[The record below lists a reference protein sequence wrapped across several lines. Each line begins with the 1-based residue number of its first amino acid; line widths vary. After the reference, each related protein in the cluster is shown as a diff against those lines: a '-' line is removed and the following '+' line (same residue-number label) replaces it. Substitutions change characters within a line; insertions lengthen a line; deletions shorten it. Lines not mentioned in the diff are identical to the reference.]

1 MIYGV
6 ADRQDRM
13 RLIDIAWKD
22 VMNYT
27 RLNTTIN
34 NGVGHIELAAPDEF
48 NRMPPAFWN
57 EFPAAVMEMDSSGTV
72 RALVISAQGKHFS
85 SGMDTTAFTT
95 PVPQQS
101 FDAGRRGERAR
112 RNLASLQEAFTTIEK
127 TRMPVLAAIQGACIG
142 GGVDMVSTC
151 DMRYCTSDAFF
162 CIQEIN
168 IGLSADVG
176 TLQRLPNLIP
186 DGLMRELAYTGR
198 RLFAEEAK
206 EIGLVNNVYATH
218 DEMLTSVMSIAREI
232 ASKSPLAVTSTK
244 HLLNYGREHSIQ
256 ETLAYQS
263 VWMGA
268 VSQGTEMQTYFRAK
282 SEGDEPSYADLPPLD

>member
-1 MIYGV
+1 
-6 ADRQDRM
+6 
-13 RLIDIAWKD
+13 
-22 VMNYT
+22 MNYT
-27 RLNTTIN
+27 RLNSTVN
-34 NGVGHIELAAPDEF
+34 DGVGHIQLAVPDEF
-48 NRMPPAFWN
+48 NRMPPAFWS
-57 EFPAAVMEMDSSGTV
+57 EFPAAVSEMDSSGTV
-72 RALVISAQGKHFS
+72 RVLVISAQGKHFS
-85 SGMDTTAFTT
+85 SGMDTAAFTA
-95 PVPQQS
+95 PAPEQS

-112 RNLASLQEAFTTIEK
+112 RNLAGLQEAFTTIEK
-127 TRMPVLAAIQGACIG
+127 VRMPVLAAIQGACIG
-142 GGVDMVSTC
+142 GGVDMVSAC

-218 DEMLTSVMSIAREI
+218 DKMLTSVMSIAKEV

-282 SEGDEPSYADLPPLD
+282 SEGDEPSYEDLPPLD

>member
-1 MIYGV
+1 
-6 ADRQDRM
+6 
-13 RLIDIAWKD
+13 
-22 VMNYT
+22 MNYT
-27 RLNTTIN
+27 RLNTSISD
-34 NGVGHIELAAPDEF
+34 GVGHIQLASPDEF
-48 NRMPPAFWN
+48 NRMPPAFWK
-57 EFPAAVMEMDSSGTV
+57 EFPAAVLEMDSSGSV
-72 RALVISAQGKHFS
+72 RVLVISAQGKHFS
-85 SGMDTTAFTT
+85 SGMDTAAFTAPAT
-95 PVPQQS
+95 EQS

-112 RNLASLQEAFTTIEK
+112 RNLAGMQDTFTTIE
-127 TRMPVLAAIQGACIG
+127 TVRMPVLAAIQGACIG
-142 GGVDMVSTC
+142 GGVDMVSAC
-151 DMRYCTSDAFF
+151 DVRYCTSDAFF

-206 EIGLVNNVYATH
+206 EVGLVNNVYATH
-218 DEMLTSVMSIAREI
+218 DEMLTSVMSIAKEI

-244 HLLNYGREHSIQ
+244 HLLNYGRQHSIQ
-256 ETLAYQS
+256 ETLEYQS

-282 SEGDEPSYADLPPLD
+282 SDGGEPSYEDLPPLD